1 MSSIVARTSLLALLT
16 AIVGASSGCTNA
28 LDVHTREHESEH
40 DVAFVAQD
48 DDLLASLDVDAE
60 GWSTTA
66 ELEREA
72 PFGRVALRFD
82 AINGLRVQA
91 RARSTSGW
99 SAWQDVVV
107 TYTDGQANNAHLD
120 VEAGST
126 AAQVRF
132 DAPDAAS
139 LSFLVIETF
148 TLEPI
153 VDDGT
158 PDVEAATSEEVTQGL
173 AADGV
178 VVTRSQWGAR
188 ARSCTPA
195 HRPNRLTIHHTD
207 TPNNDSLSMAAR
219 MRQIQSYHIDTRGWC
234 DIGYHFLV
242 GQDGKVYQGRIE
254 TTMGAHAAND
264 NSNNVGISFI
274 GTYDSTVPSTAVLDA
289 GAKIIKA
296 MSNTYGIALN
306 RTKIKGHRQ
315 VGTTETTCPGDA
327 LYNRLQTLIDKAG
340 ASGASPAPTP
350 PPPTPPSTTT
360 SFTDVPTSHFAY
372 TAVEKLKARG
382 IISGCT
388 ATTFCPNNKLT
399 RGEMAVM
406 TARLLS
412 GDVSYDGVPAY
423 TDVPSSIR
431 ADVREAV
438 ARDVM
443 ESCSTGGFCH
453 DGPVTR
459 ASIAVYAVR
468 ATDMGNLEVNR
479 ATFSDV
485 PTSYWASGAIERLYQ
500 RQVVSGCRTS
510 PLAFCPADDVTRAEV
525 AVILVKAFNL

>member
-40 DVAFVAQD
+40 DTAFVAQD
-48 DDLLASLDVDAE
+48 DDLLASLDIDAD

-66 ELEREA
+66 ELERA
-72 PFGRVALRFD
+72 SPFGRVALRFD
-82 AINGLRVQA
+82 AIPGLRVQA
-91 RARSTSGW
+91 RARGLSGW

-107 TYTDGQANNAHLD
+107 TYSDGQANNAHLD
-120 VEAGST
+120 VEDGST

-139 LSFLVIETF
+139 LSFLAIETF
-148 TLEPI
+148 TLEPV

-158 PDVEAATSEEVTQGL
+158 PDVEAATSEDLTQGL

-188 ARSCTPA
+188 ARSCTGS
-195 HRPNRLTIHHTD
+195 HTPNRMTVHHTD
-207 TPNNDSLSMAAR
+207 TPNNDTLSMAAR
-219 MRQIQSYHIDTRGWC
+219 VRQIQSYHIDTRGWC
-234 DIGYHFLV
+234 DVGYHFLV
-242 GQDGKVYQGRIE
+242 GQDGKVYQGRVE
-254 TTMGAHAAND
+254 TKVGAHAAND

-274 GTYDSTVPSTAVLDA
+274 GNYASAVPTTAVLDA
-289 GAKIIKA
+289 GARIIKA
-296 MSNTYGIALN
+296 LSSTYGIALN

-327 LYNRLQTLIDKAG
+327 LYNRLQTLIDKASALG
-340 ASGASPAPTP
+340 AAPAPTP

-360 SFTDVPTSHFAY
+360 SFTDVPTTHFAY

-382 IISGCT
+382 IVSGCT

-399 RGEMAVM
+399 RGEMAVI

-412 GDVSYDGVPAY
+412 GDVSYDGVPSY
-423 TDVPSSIR
+423 TDVPAAIR

-453 DGPVTR
+453 NGPVTR
-459 ASIAVYAVR
+459 ASMAVYAVR
-468 ATDMGNLEVNR
+468 ATDMSNLDVNR

-485 PTSYWASGAIERLYQ
+485 PTNYWASGAIERLYQ
-500 RQVVSGCRTS
+500 RQIVSGCRTS
-510 PLAFCPADDVTRAEV
+510 PLAYCPADDITRAEA